1 MTDTSHQT
9 EYSLEPT
16 LTLAQLRELLP
27 NVMFRDRYRL
37 GKSLERLVG
46 AASSEAASK
55 PETINHWLKTQR
67 AIQQSVTQRALR
79 ESSRPPLHYPA
90 GLPVSEAREE
100 ILQAI
105 RDHQVVIIA
114 GETGSGKTTQL
125 PKMCLELGRG
135 VGGLIAHTQ
144 PRRLAARSVAT
155 RIAEEMH
162 SPLGK
167 YVGYKVRFQDTLE
180 EGAYIKLMTDGILL
194 AEIQHDRFLD
204 QYDTLIIDE
213 AHERSLNIDFLLGYI
228 HRILPKRPDLKVIV
242 TSATIDLERFSTHFR
257 GAPVIEVSGR
267 TYPVDVLYRPLQQ
280 QDKNDEDEAEPV
292 DDEFELEHGIVKAV
306 EEIDRIDRE
315 SGHARPK
322 DILVFLPGEGEIRR
336 VATRL
341 RRYGPKHTEIL
352 PLYSRLSN
360 AEQNKVFAPHAG
372 RRIVLST
379 NVAETSITVPN
390 IGYVIDT
397 GLARISRYSV
407 RTKVQRLPVEGISKA
422 SARQRAGRCGRVA
435 PGVCIRLYS
444 ELDFNRRPDY
454 TEPEILRTNLAAVI
468 LQMTGL
474 RLGEVARFPFVEP
487 PDQRQINDG
496 YRLLEELGALQQRT
510 QLTDIGRQLLRLP
523 VDPSIGRMIV
533 AAQHFGCLR
542 EMLIVAAALS
552 VQDVWTRPHDQQQAA
567 DEARKRFQHD
577 TSDFLSLVRLWDA
590 CEQQRADM
598 SGNAFRQWLL
608 ENFVSFLRYLEW
620 RDVHRQLK
628 LLAQEFG
635 WRENDQPADYAMFH
649 KAILSGFITNVGCKD
664 DEREYTGTRGRRFVI
679 QRGSALTNRKPKWV
693 VSAEMV
699 ETQRLFARCV
709 AAIEP
714 EWIEEVG
721 EHLIRRSYFEP
732 HWEKK
737 QAAVMAFEQSTLY
750 GLVINPRKRINYSRI
765 DAPMCREIF
774 IRNALVAGE
783 YATRAPYHLHNQK
796 LMADVAYLEE
806 KSRRRDLLVD
816 DSALYDWFD
825 ARIPAQVVNGISFD
839 HWRKQAERKQP
850 QLLFL
855 SEQDVLKSETDAS
868 VWQEFPDQLD
878 FSGTPLRIDYHFEP
892 GKAQD
897 GITVEV
903 PLTLINQ
910 INAGAL
916 EWLVPALEK
925 EKCTAMIKSLP
936 KALRKNFVPAPQ
948 FADAFLASN
957 PDRNQS
963 LKAQF
968 TRFLRQQSR
977 VDLQPEHWQEQEL
990 PEYLRAKIRIVDE
1003 RGNAIREG
1011 HDVDA
1016 LQRELRGDFRQAV
1029 SELQQT
1035 RIQSERYTQWNF
1047 GDIPREQSTAKGAL
1061 IVKTYPALV
1070 DKGDG
1075 VELEIFDNPELAEHV
1090 MRQGVL
1096 RLFLLA
1102 LPQQAK
1108 QLSRVPGMKE
1118 AVAIKYA
1125 HFGNREDLGA
1135 GLCNAA
1141 FYQNF
1146 LYKQPTPW
1154 TQAAFNERLQA
1165 LRGSVITCGE
1175 RTQKS
1180 VADILERYHRIVIQ
1194 LSKTE
1199 SPARKDAYADIR
1211 HQLQHLLVP
1220 HWIVVTDPDEL
1231 VHFPRFLEA
1240 IELRINRL
1248 QGNIDRD
1255 LQGTELIRHWWRR
1268 YEQRC
1273 QALKPT
1279 QMVEGHLPFGLSRF
1293 RWLLEE
1299 FRVALFAQGL
1309 KTAVPISEKRISQ
1322 AWEQVLAEQA

>member
-1 MTDTSHQT
+1 MTDV
-9 EYSLEPT
+9 LPPVGEPADD
-16 LTLAQLRELLP
+16 LLPLAQMRRQLQHTML
-27 NVMFRDRYRL
+27 RDRFRL
-37 GKSLERLVG
+37 GKSLERLG
-46 AASSEAASK
+46 QTPTPENAEQWRKAQAAVQRSADHRARREAA
-55 PETINHWLKTQR
+55 
-67 AIQQSVTQRALR
+67 
-79 ESSRPPLHYPA
+79 RPALHYPSN
-90 GLPVSEAREE
+90 LPVSEAKEE
-100 ILQAI
+100 ILQSI
-105 RDHQVVIIA
+105 RDHQVIIIA

-144 PRRLAARSVAT
+144 PRRLAARTVAT
-155 RIAEEMH
+155 RIAEELQ

-213 AHERSLNIDFLLGYI
+213 AHERSLNIDFLLGYV
-228 HRILPKRPDLKVIV
+228 HRILPKRPDLKVII
-242 TSATIDLERFSTHFR
+242 TSATIDQGRFSEHFR
-257 GAPVIEVSGR
+257 GAPIIEVSGR
-267 TYPVDVLYRPLQQ
+267 TYPVEVLYRPLQQ
-280 QDKNDEDEAEPV
+280 QTPEDETTDEPV
-292 DDEFELEHGIVKAV
+292 DDEYEIEHGIVKAV

-360 AEQNKVFAPHAG
+360 AEQNKVFAPHSG

-407 RTKVQRLPVEGISKA
+407 RTKVQRLPIEGISKA
-422 SARQRAGRCGRVA
+422 SARQRAGRCGRIA

-496 YRLLEELGALQQRT
+496 YRLLEELGALTQRT
-510 QLTDIGRQLLRLP
+510 QLTDIGKQLLRLP

-533 AAQHFGCLR
+533 AAQQFGCLR
-542 EMLIVAAALS
+542 EMLIVAAALT

-567 DEARKRFQHD
+567 DEARRRFQHD
-577 TSDFLSLVRLWDA
+577 TSDFLSYVNLWDA
-590 CEQQRADM
+590 CETRRADT

-608 ENFVSFLRYLEW
+608 ENFVSFLRYREW

-628 LLAQEFG
+628 LLVQEFG
-635 WRENDQPADYAMFH
+635 WSENEQPADYAFFH
-649 KAILSGFITNVGCKD
+649 KAILSGFITNVGSRD
-664 DEREYTGTRGRRFVI
+664 DEREYIGTRGRRFVI

-693 VSAEMV
+693 VAAEMV

-709 AAIEP
+709 AAVEP
-714 EWIEEVG
+714 EWIEEIG
-721 EHLIRRSYFEP
+721 QHLIRRSYFEP

-750 GLVINPRKRINYSRI
+750 GLVVNPKKRINYSRI
-765 DAPMCREIF
+765 DPVMSRELF
-774 IRNALVAGE
+774 IRNALVAGD
-783 YATRAPYHLHNQK
+783 YTTRAPYHLHNQK

-816 DSALYDWFD
+816 DVALYDWFD
-825 ARIPAQVVNGISFD
+825 ARVPAQVVNGVSFE
-839 HWRKQAERKQP
+839 HWRKQVERKEP
-850 QLLFL
+850 QILFL
-855 SEQDVLKSETDAS
+855 QEKDVLRAETDEA
-868 VWQEFPDQLD
+868 VWQEFPDQIEV
-878 FSGTPLRIDYHFEP
+878 SGAPLRIDYHFEP

-910 INAGAL
+910 LNSGAL
-916 EWLVPALEK
+916 EWLVPALER
-925 EKCTAMIKSLP
+925 EKCVALIKSLP
-936 KALRKNFVPAPQ
+936 KSLRKNFVPAPQ
-948 FADAFLASN
+948 YADAFLASQ
-957 PDRNQS
+957 PDRTQS
-963 LKAQF
+963 LKSQL

-990 PEYLRAKIRIVDE
+990 PEYLRAKVRIVDDK
-1003 RGNAIREG
+1003 GHAVKEG
-1011 HDVDA
+1011 HDVET
-1016 LQRELRGDFRQAV
+1016 LQHELRGDFKIAV
-1029 SELQQT
+1029 SELQKSRLT
-1035 RIQSERYTQWNF
+1035 SERYTRWEF

-1061 IVKTYPALV
+1061 IVKSYPALV

-1075 VELEIFDNPELAEHV
+1075 VEIEIFDNPELAEHV

-1108 QLSRVPGMKE
+1108 QLSKVPGIKE
-1118 AVAIKYA
+1118 GVAIKYA

-1146 LYKQPTPW
+1146 LYKQSTPW
-1154 TQAAFNERLQA
+1154 TQQAFSERLES
-1165 LRGSVITCGE
+1165 LRGSVIACGE
-1175 RTQKS
+1175 RTQKA
-1180 VADILERYHRIVIQ
+1180 VADILERYHRIVIH
-1194 LSKTE
+1194 LGKTE
-1199 SPARKDAYADIR
+1199 TPARKRAYADIR
-1211 HQLQHLLVP
+1211 SQLQQLLVP
-1220 HWIVVTDPDEL
+1220 HWIVVTDLDEL
-1231 VHFPRFLEA
+1231 VHFPRYLEG
-1240 IELRINRL
+1240 IEVRMSRL
-1248 QGNIDRD
+1248 QGNIERD
-1255 LQGTELIRHWWRR
+1255 EQATDLVQHWWRR

-1273 QALKPT
+1273 QALRNET
-1279 QMVEGHLPFGLSRF
+1279 RLPFGLQRF
-1293 RWLLEE
+1293 RWLIEE

-1309 KTAVPISEKRISQ
+1309 KTAVPVSEKRISQ
-1322 AWEQVLAEQA
+1322 AWEQVLAEPL

>member
-1 MTDTSHQT
+1 MSDALPPQEDTQ
-9 EYSLEPT
+9 EPL
-16 LTLAQLRELLP
+16 LTLPALRQQLP
-27 NVMFRDRYRL
+27 QVMLRDRFRL
-37 GKSLERLVG
+37 SKALEKLGQTPTEQNVG
-46 AASSEAASK
+46 L
-55 PETINHWLKTQR
+55 WRKTQA
-67 AIQQSVTQRALR
+67 AIQRSVVLRATR
-79 ESSRPPLHYPA
+79 DAARPTVVYPA
-90 GLPVSEAREE
+90 NLPVSEARDD
-100 ILQAI
+100 IMQAI
-105 RDHQVVIIA
+105 LDHQVIIIA

-135 VGGLIAHTQ
+135 VAGMIAHTQ
-144 PRRLAARSVAT
+144 PRRLAARTVAT
-155 RIAEEMH
+155 RIAEELQ

-213 AHERSLNIDFLLGYI
+213 AHERSLNIDFLLGYV
-228 HRILPKRPDLKVIV
+228 HRILPKRPDLKVII
-242 TSATIDLERFSTHFR
+242 TSATIDQGRFSEHFR
-257 GAPVIEVSGR
+257 GAPVLEVSGR

-280 QDKNDEDEAEPV
+280 ESQSEDDAAEPV
-292 DDEFELEHGIVKAV
+292 DDEYEIEHGIVKAV

-397 GLARISRYSV
+397 GLARVSRYSV
-407 RTKVQRLPVEGISKA
+407 RTKVQRLPIEGISKA
-422 SARQRAGRCGRVA
+422 SARQRAGRCGRIA
-435 PGVCIRLYS
+435 SGVCIRLYS

-523 VDPSIGRMIV
+523 VDPSIGRMVV
-533 AAQHFGCLR
+533 ASQKFGCLR
-542 EMLIVAAALS
+542 EMLVVASALS

-567 DEARKRFQHD
+567 DEARRRFQHD
-577 TSDFLSLVRLWDA
+577 SSDFLSLVNLWDA
-590 CEQQRADM
+590 CETHRSEQ

-608 ENFVSFLRYLEW
+608 ENFVSFLRYREW

-628 LLAQEFG
+628 LLIQEFG
-635 WRENDQPADYAMFH
+635 WQENQQPADYALFH
-649 KAILSGFITNVGCKD
+649 KAILTGFITNIGCKD
-664 DEREYTGTRGRRFVI
+664 DEREYSGTRGRRFVI
-679 QRGSALTNRKPKWV
+679 QRGSALTHRKPKWV
-693 VSAEMV
+693 VAAEMV
-699 ETQRLFARCV
+699 ETQRLYARYV
-709 AAIEP
+709 AAVEP

-737 QAAVMAFEQSTLY
+737 QAAAMAFEQSTLY
-750 GLVINPRKRINYSRI
+750 GLVINPKKRVSYSRI
-765 DAPMCREIF
+765 DPVMSRELF
-774 IRNALVAGE
+774 IRHALVAGD
-783 YATRAPYHLHNQK
+783 YSTRAPYHLHNQK
-796 LMADVAYLEE
+796 IMSDVAYLEE

-816 DSALYDWFD
+816 DAVLYDWFD
-825 ARIPAQVVNGISFD
+825 ARVPAQVVNGTSFE
-839 HWRKQAERKQP
+839 HWRKQTERTQP
-850 QLLFL
+850 LVLFL
-855 SEQDVLKSETDAS
+855 TEKDVLRSETDEAL
-868 VWQEFPDQLD
+868 WQEFPDQIEV
-878 FSGTPLRIDYHFEP
+878 SGTSLRIDYQFEP
-892 GKAQD
+892 GKSQD

-903 PLTLINQ
+903 PLPLINQ
-910 INAGAL
+910 LNAGTL

-925 EKCTAMIKSLP
+925 EKCVAMIKSLP
-936 KALRKNFVPAPQ
+936 KALRKYFVPAPQ
-948 FADAFLASN
+948 FADAFLATQ
-957 PDRNQS
+957 PDRTQS
-963 LKAQF
+963 LKAQL

-990 PEYLRAKIRIVDE
+990 PEYLRAKIRIVDDA
-1003 RGNAIREG
+1003 GNAVKEG
-1011 HDVDA
+1011 RDVEE
-1016 LQRELRGDFRQAV
+1016 LQRELRGEFKIAV
-1029 SELQQT
+1029 SELQKS
-1035 RIQSERYTQWNF
+1035 RISSERYTRWTF
-1047 GDIPREQSTAKGAL
+1047 GDVPREQSTAKGAL
-1061 IVKTYPALV
+1061 IVKSYPALV

-1075 VELEIFDNPELAEHV
+1075 VELEIFDNPALAEHV
-1090 MRQGVL
+1090 MRQGAL

-1108 QLSRVPGMKE
+1108 QLSKVPGMKD

-1125 HFGNREDLGA
+1125 HFGNREDLGE

-1146 LYKQPTPW
+1146 LYKQVTPW
-1154 TQAAFNERLQA
+1154 TQQSFSERLEAQ
-1165 LRGSVITCGE
+1165 RGSVIACGE
-1175 RTQKS
+1175 RTQKA

-1194 LSKTE
+1194 LGKTE
-1199 SPARKDAYADIR
+1199 NPARKRAYADIR
-1211 HQLQHLLVP
+1211 QQLQHLLVP
-1220 HWIVVTDPDEL
+1220 HWIVVTDLDEL
-1231 VHFPRFLEA
+1231 IHFPRYLEA
-1240 IELRINRL
+1240 IEVRLSRL

-1255 LQGTELIRHWWRR
+1255 QQASELVQHWWRR

-1273 QALKPT
+1273 QALKHET
-1279 QMVEGHLPFGLSRF
+1279 HLPFGLLRF

-1299 FRVALFAQGL
+1299 WRVALFAQGL
-1309 KTAVPISEKRISQ
+1309 KTAVPVSEKRVTQ
-1322 AWEQVLAEQA
+1322 AWEQVLTEQS